1 LKEEDGRTT
10 LEVKKIDQKEK
21 SARRKRRRRRRRRR
35 RRCFSF
41 LQPKKES
48 SGE

>member
-21 SARRKRRRRRRRRR
+21 SARRKRRRRRRRR
-35 RRCFSF
+35 CFSF